1 MIKNFTRIRQWAAEK
16 LGSSHGTLPSEE
28 FKDFQ
33 VETRLRHEDFD
44 EMRHTVNTAI
54 KHIPLKKNTNDGGH
68 RRSLVGDF
76 GESLVTHA
84 SMFPKDTVYW
94 KMLTALGQGERQ
106 ISEAEGNFADVTK
119 DNYIALLRKY
129 DQHYKEYQS
138 LCRKLESRRLD
149 YDAKYNRLQ
158 KAKKERP
165 ETEQCVQAAK
175 VKYEETELD
184 VVQSMIYLQE
194 MEVDHC
200 DALQLLL
207 DSQLDYH
214 RQAFDILE
222 RVKNDWDHW
231 TENCSKTGFS
241 PISTTP
247 NQFANCDGK
256 THGNDRNKPTLRRA
270 LYDHVQSLDDELTFH
285 VNDII
290 TVLHKVDDGW
300 WLGELVDKNNR
311 IHRGIFPVNYTEPHT
326 NEDDDDDNNTD
337 GDDSNYDQVNPVSIG
352 ILPSENTYQTPDQ
365 IDDTANNDM
374 KFKEN
379 NKDERDQGNRI
390 DDDQAMTR
398 HTTSKINETVP
409 QHIDTQNIRS
419 TSPSTKTPLSST
431 SSFVSPLVSSPS
443 LPEKSGI
450 DHPIHSQSK
459 QSSLSSASSR
469 KASAPIVQPQNWHEK
484 TPTTPMT
491 PNTPM
496 TSNTPVTSKTPT
508 TPMTPNT
515 PVTSKTPTT
524 PITPNTPM
532 TPMTP
537 NRQKLPAPPPPSS
550 PDLSASTDTY
560 CRPLPP
566 IPLND

>member
-1 MIKNFTRIRQWAAEK
+1 
-16 LGSSHGTLPSEE
+16 
-28 FKDFQ
+28 
-33 VETRLRHEDFD
+33 
-44 EMRHTVNTAI
+44 MRHTVNTAI
-54 KHIPLKKNTNDGGH
+54 KHIPLKKNTSDGRH
-68 RRSLVGDF
+68 RRSLIGDF

-94 KMLTALGQGERQ
+94 KMLTALGRGERQ
-106 ISEAEGNFADVTK
+106 LSEAEGDFADVTK
-119 DNYIALLRKY
+119 DNYVALLVKY

-165 ETEQCVQAAK
+165 ETEQSVQAAK

-214 RQAFDILE
+214 RQAFDILQH
-222 RVKNDWDHW
+222 VKDDWDHW

-241 PISTTP
+241 PIATTP

-256 THGNDRNKPTLRRA
+256 THGNDRNKPILRRA

-311 IHRGIFPVNYTEPHT
+311 KHRGIFPVNYTEPHT
-326 NEDDDDDNNTD
+326 NDDDN
-337 GDDSNYDQVNPVSIG
+337 DDNIDDNDDNCGKETSEINNIVDQVIPVSINK
-352 ILPSENTYQTPDQ
+352 IPNDNTNRAPDQ
-365 IDDTANNDM
+365 IDDTTNNDT
-374 KFKEN
+374 KCKEN
-379 NKDERDQGNRI
+379 NKDERDQGIHI
-390 DDDQAMTR
+390 DDDQLMTR
-398 HTTSKINETVP
+398 RTTSKINETAP
-409 QHIDTQNIRS
+409 QHIDTRNLRS
-419 TSPSTKTPLSST
+419 TSPSTETPLSST
-431 SSFVSPLVSSPS
+431 SSFVSPSISSPS
-443 LPEKSGI
+443 LPQTTGMA
-450 DHPIHSQSK
+450 HQSK
-459 QSSLSSASSR
+459 QSSLSSTSS
-469 KASAPIVQPQNWHEK
+469 SIVQSQNWHEK
-484 TPTTPMT
+484 TPMTPVTPMT
-491 PNTPM
+491 PNTP
-496 TSNTPVTSKTPT
+496 S
-508 TPMTPNT
+508 
-515 PVTSKTPTT
+515 
-524 PITPNTPM
+524 
-532 TPMTP
+532 TP
-537 NRQKLPAPPPPSS
+537 NRQKPPAPPPPSS
-550 PDLSASTDTY
+550 PDLSTPSDND

-566 IPLND
+566 IPSND